1 MTGPDAGSRR
11 EWPAMLVA
19 SYTFLSQTFSNIW
32 RYKLRSF
39 LTMFGI
45 AWGVVSLVLLSGLC
59 DGFRDGQR
67 NNMAQIGKDIVMVWG
82 GKTEIPAPGQPA
94 GRWIRLT
101 QADVALIREQVPAVH
116 IVSGEVKNFDLPCN
130 SDFNAGKFLTVGVNP
145 DYLALRNFP
154 LGAGRQINAEDV
166 LQRRRV
172 AVLGA
177 AVAEQLFPKGRDPL
191 GGRISI
197 RGFPYTVVGT
207 LSRKTQN
214 SSYDGWDNDKL
225 LIPDSAFLQD
235 VPASLDSTT
244 LGVVQSIIY
253 RPASVEQWELAQK
266 QVIALL
272 AKSHN
277 FDPLDENAV
286 RMWDTV
292 EGAKKFAQ
300 IFNAT
305 EIFLSVIALITL
317 ALGGVSVMNTMMM
330 AVAERTNEIGLK
342 KALGASRHRIL
353 GEFFLEGLLLAL
365 LSGLGGS
372 LFVLSLAGLIASLPL
387 PEFFSGIPINHRTL
401 LLVCSSLMTVA
412 VLSALPPA
420 WRAAAMT
427 PVDALRFER

>member
-1 MTGPDAGSRR
+1 MNGFEGQAN
-11 EWPAMLVA
+11 MLA
-19 SYTFLSQTFSNIW
+19 SARTFLGQTFSNMW
-32 RYKLRSF
+32 RYRLRSF

-67 NNMAQIGKDIVMVWG
+67 KSMAQIGKDIVMVWG
-82 GKTEIPAPGQPA
+82 GKTEISAPGQPA

-101 QADVALIREQVPAVH
+101 RTDIALIREQAPLVNT
-116 IVSGEVKNFDLPCN
+116 VSGEVKHFELPAA
-130 SDFNAGKFLTVGVNP
+130 SDFNSGKFLTLGVNP

-154 LGAGRQINAEDV
+154 LDAGRHIHAQDV
-166 LQRRRV
+166 TQVHRV
-172 AVLGA
+172 AVLGSS
-177 AVAEQLFPKGRDPL
+177 VAEQLFPHHRNPL
-191 GGRISI
+191 GARISI
-197 RGFPYTVVGT
+197 KGFPYTVVGT
-207 LSRKTQN
+207 LSKKSQN

-225 LIPDSAFLQD
+225 LIPDSVFLQD

-244 LGVVQSIIY
+244 IGVVQSILY
-253 RPASVEQWELAQK
+253 RPANLDQWEAAQK
-266 QVIALL
+266 QVTAIL
-272 AKSHN
+272 AKSHR

-292 EGAKKFAQ
+292 ESNRKFGQ

-305 EIFLSVIALITL
+305 EVFLSIIALITL
-317 ALGGVSVMNTMMM
+317 ALGGVSVMNTMLM

-353 GEFFLEGLLLAL
+353 AEFFLEGLMLAL
-365 LSGLGGS
+365 LSGIGGC
-372 LFVLSLAGLIASLPL
+372 LIVLSLAGVISSLPL
-387 PEFFSGIPINHRTL
+387 PEFFTGIPIDNRTL
-401 LLVCSSLMTVA
+401 LLVSSSLMTVA

-427 PVDALRFER
+427 PVEALRFER

>member
-1 MTGPDAGSRR
+1 MLI
-11 EWPAMLVA
+11 AMR
-19 SYTFLSQTFSNIW
+19 TFLHQTFSNMW

-59 DGFRDGQR
+59 DGFRDGQKK
-67 NNMAQIGKDIVMVWG
+67 NMAQIGKDIVMVWG

-101 QADVALIREQVPAVH
+101 RADIERIREEVPSVNT
-116 IVSGEVKNFDLPCN
+116 VSGEVKNHDLPAS
-130 SDFNAGKFLTVGVNP
+130 SDFNSGKFLTLGVNP

-154 LGAGRQINAEDV
+154 LGSGRHINQEDV
-166 LQRRRV
+166 AQTRRV
-172 AVLGA
+172 AVLGSS
-177 AVAEQLFPKGRDPL
+177 VQEQLFPNQRNPL
-191 GGRISI
+191 GARISI

-207 LSRKTQN
+207 LSKKSQN

-225 LIPDSAFLQD
+225 LIPDSVFLQD

-244 LGVVQSIIY
+244 IGVVQSILY
-253 RPASVEQWELAQK
+253 RPASVNEWESAQK
-266 QVIALL
+266 QVTAVL
-272 AKSHN
+272 ANSHN
-277 FDPLDENAV
+277 FDRLDENAV

-292 EGAKKFAQ
+292 ESAKKFGQ

-305 EIFLSVIALITL
+305 EVFLSIIALITL

-342 KALGASRHRIL
+342 KALGASRYRIL

-365 LSGLGGS
+365 ISGAGGS
-372 LFVLSLAGLIASLPL
+372 LVVLSLTGLISALPL
-387 PEFFSGIPINHRTL
+387 PEFFTGIPIDHRTL
-401 LLVCSSLMTVA
+401 LLVSSSLMMVA

-427 PVDALRFER
+427 PVEALRFER